1 MERGRCDGQIIDDR
15 LWPQGVFIF
24 YVVDFKPLTY
34 LDYNYPWWGHF
45 IGLLLALSSMIWVP
59 VYMIHVVWRQD
70 GDLRQVRSFSLLEVE
85 VEVEVEVDLL

>member
-1 MERGRCDGQIIDDR
+1 MAACP
-15 LWPQGVFIF
+15 PQGVFLF
-24 YVVDFKPLTY
+24 YLVDFMPLTY
-34 LDYNYPWWGHF
+34 LGYNYPWWGHF

>member
-45 IGLLLALSSMIWVP
+45 IGLLLALSSMVCVP
-59 VYMIHVVWRQD
+59 GYMLYLVSRQE
-70 GDLRQVRSFSLLEVE
+70 GGSFREVSLSLSLSLSLR
-85 VEVEVEVDLL
+85 